1 MRANG
6 VVLSVADRVDL
17 AVRCTVAGAFRVTS
31 DVFDDAQVDYAG
43 HPAFDEHSMPTNQ
56 TLLDLV
62 VEEDATA
69 HRHDTVWDD
78 DDAPARAPAA
88 VDGASAP
95 TGGAADDDESGPAAW
110 ALPARPSWMSD
121 LRGAAADARV
131 ARRRTVWMAGAPSIR
146 DVSSPY
152 NYTVVGTDNASVAV
166 YDVET
171 PTAFPR
177 VGAIEEWTLAR
188 RPPGCATREL
198 DADQCVL
205 NGVTYDTGSSV
216 RRARMDRAARNV
228 AVRLAPSF

>member
-1 MRANG
+1 
-6 VVLSVADRVDL
+6 
-17 AVRCTVAGAFRVTS
+17 
-31 DVFDDAQVDYAG
+31 
-43 HPAFDEHSMPTNQ
+43 
-56 TLLDLV
+56 
-62 VEEDATA
+62 
-69 HRHDTVWDD
+69 
-78 DDAPARAPAA
+78 
-88 VDGASAP
+88 
-95 TGGAADDDESGPAAW
+95 
-110 ALPARPSWMSD
+110 MSD